1 MNEFVLEIS
10 AFVICLFCL
19 VDCLKNSSGE
29 RARYP
34 KGWVNKL
41 KSRRF
46 VYIFLLI
53 LLMISAFSDVFGII
67 VGNLSGGRLNY
78 LIDAANE
85 IYFIAHTF
93 LPGLFALYIINFAG
107 AAEKKGTGFFIAFII
122 PFVISEALILSNP
135 FTRLIYYID
144 ANGKYTRESFIVLLY
159 ICAGFYVLV
168 GMLYFFLNKNRMSK
182 MDRSAMLVILLIAT
196 SGIIIQGLF
205 SVTVELFF
213 ESVGLLCF
221 LLFLEGKI
229 SSDGKKRGSKIS
241 KSFIVIIALIF
252 STVIV
257 MNITIIYNT
266 GSGQTDKI
274 GEIQINN
281 LKGELQQALSE
292 AENSLLRYSM
302 GLEQI
307 LSNSAGTDE
316 IERFIRK
323 QLTYYSDLSGGSC
336 FSIYAASSDWTI
348 IPDFDM
354 PEEYHAVERVWYLG
368 AKKTPGQ
375 AHISEPYIDADTGN
389 LCYTFSYLLS
399 DGDTVASMD
408 YTLSR
413 VQDIVSRMGDSE
425 DQFAMI
431 VTDSGIVV
439 GCSDE
444 TFQGE
449 KLADVLRQYSDVFDR
464 VRASNEHRSFRTNID
479 GNQKIV
485 FDSETENGWKLI
497 LVVDYGT
504 LYTDIINQMLML
516 GTIDFMMVTVIIA
529 FYLVSVNNQ
538 EKAEKTLASTESF
551 IAGISG
557 DIKIPLQEIIGISDS
572 YLKQSDGDAQTTV
585 REVLDAGRLL
595 QERLDNL
602 FSYSRIM
609 KENISDH
616 DDDAQGK
623 RKKRSV
629 STRYIRSGIIA
640 ILIAASLIG
649 LSLCLVMTFNWGTE
663 RISREAQR
671 YDGEITQ
678 WMQQKQSIL
687 GMFSDV
693 IAASPEVLS
702 DYDAAV
708 KWLDDIAKN
717 YDEMTFAYIANPYN
731 KEHAVIMNNGWVPEP
746 DFHVEERQWYIDTE
760 RSGNGYSISAP
771 YFDAQTD
778 LYCITFSRCVYSAD
792 GQFLGIFAIDCL
804 LDKLIDV
811 LDNSYTADSY
821 AFMVDMDGTII
832 NHPFE
837 EYEIS
842 TTNSVNIEDTEY
854 ADAYHNGHVF
864 MMRDH
869 DGRLSVCHTEE
880 SELSGFTVV
889 VVQGWWS
896 IYGTVLVIAAV
907 FLLMIA
913 VSVFGVVAMIN
924 RFMKWQEETNEKLTK
939 TAERAVAAEKAKSR
953 FLAQMSHEIRTPINA
968 VLGMNEMILRESSD
982 ASVREYAGNI
992 HSAGKNLLGLINTI
1006 LDFSKIEEG
1015 KMEIIPTKYD
1025 TASMIE
1031 SVINSVSKRAADK
1044 GLVFEAH
1051 IDSTLPSSL
1060 YGDDMRVSQVAVN
1073 LLTNAVKYTRE
1084 GRVDLYID
1092 GKRADDNSIAL
1103 CVRVKDTGIGIKEED
1118 MGRLFESFTRLEEDR
1133 NRTIEG
1139 TGLGMAI
1146 VNRLLDMMGSKL
1158 EVHSVYGEGSEFA
1171 FEVKQGIIDA
1181 QPIGD
1186 YETKAKEAFEHEE
1199 SDKHLYAPDA
1209 RLLVVDDNDMNLKVA
1224 GNLMKLNGIKPELV
1238 LSGAEALE
1246 KLKENTYD
1254 LIMLD
1259 HMMPE
1264 MDGIET
1270 LKKAKEQDLIP
1281 QGCAVIVLTANA
1293 VVGAREAYIKSGFDD
1308 YLSKPIEVKSL
1319 ESILSKYLPPEKVS
1333 YKGKTESKEPEASD
1347 EVMEFRPGEEAGG
1360 EEADGG
1366 DMYEIL
1372 GRSGINTKE
1381 ALVYCGGS
1389 DEFYRE
1395 VLCGFPAN
1403 SEKLIETM
1411 KDALA
1416 AGDLKMYAVKVH
1428 SLKSTSR
1435 TIGAS
1440 ELSAAAAALEKAAE
1454 EGDAGYVN
1462 GNHGDLLKKYEKV
1475 ISALV
1480 SAGLSIEAPGDD
1492 DDDEI
1497 MEFMPE

>member
-19 VDCLKNSSGE
+19 VDSLRSSSGE
-29 RARYP
+29 RPLFPA
-34 KGWVNKL
+34 GWTDKL
-41 KSRRF
+41 KNRRF
-46 VYIFLLI
+46 IYTFLLI
-53 LLMISAFSDVFGII
+53 FLMISAVSDVLGIAAESSMGLLVDI
-67 VGNLSGGRLNY
+67 
-78 LIDAANE
+78 ANE
-85 IYFIAHTF
+85 IYFLAHNF
-93 LPGLFALYIINFAG
+93 LPALFALYIIDFTG
-107 AAEKKGTGFFIAFII
+107 AAENKGKGFFIVFTLPFLIAEA
-122 PFVISEALILSNP
+122 FVIANP
-135 FTRLIYYID
+135 FTRFIYFID
-144 ANGKYTRESFIVLLY
+144 EDGAYARGCGIVVLYVCAGLYVLAGLLY
-159 ICAGFYVLV
+159 FILS
-168 GMLYFFLNKNRMSK
+168 KNRMSK
-182 MDRSAMLVILLIAT
+182 MDSSAMLIILFIVI
-196 SGIIIQGLF
+196 SGIVIQGLF
-205 SVTVELFF
+205 SVNVELFF
-213 ESVGLLCF
+213 ESVGMLCF
-221 LLFLEGKI
+221 LMFLEGKVT
-229 SSDGKKRGSKIS
+229 SDGRKTSGRIS

-252 STVIV
+252 SAVIV

-266 GSGQTDKI
+266 GSSQTDKI
-274 GEIQINN
+274 GEVQLNN
-281 LKGELQQALSE
+281 LKGEMQQTLSE

-302 GLEQI
+302 GLEQ
-307 LSNSAGTDE
+307 LLRSFADPDG
-316 IERFIRK
+316 IEKFIRE
-323 QLTYYSDLSGGSC
+323 QITYYSDLSGGSC
-336 FSIYAASSDWTI
+336 FNVYAASSDWAI

-368 AKKTPGQ
+368 AKRTPGQ
-375 AHISEPYIDADTGN
+375 AFISEPYIDADTGN

-399 DGDTVASMD
+399 DGDTVAAMD
-408 YTLSR
+408 YTLSK
-413 VQDIVSRMGDSE
+413 VQDIVGRMGESE

-444 TFQGE
+444 AYQGE
-449 KLADVLRQYSDVFDR
+449 KLYDVLRQYSDVFDR
-464 VRASNEHRSFRTNID
+464 VKASRAHRSFRTNVD
-479 GNQKIV
+479 GAEKIV

-504 LYTDIINQMLML
+504 LYTDITDQMLML
-516 GTIDFMMVTVIIA
+516 GTIDFMMVTVVIA

-551 IAGISG
+551 IAGLSG
-557 DIKIPLQEIIGISDS
+557 DINIPLQEIIGISDS
-572 YLKQSDGDAQTTV
+572 YLKQSDGNAQATV
-585 REVLDAGRLL
+585 REILDAGKLL

-609 KENISDH
+609 KENISGH
-616 DDDAQGK
+616 DGDTKGK

-629 STRYIRSGIIA
+629 STRYIRGGIIG
-640 ILIAASLIG
+640 IFTAASLIG

-663 RISREAQR
+663 RVSRKAQR
-671 YDGEITQ
+671 YNAEVTQ
-678 WMQQKQSIL
+678 WMLQKQSIL

-693 IAASPEVLS
+693 IAADPAVLS

-717 YDEMTFAYIANPYN
+717 YNEMTFAYMANPYN
-731 KEHAVIMNNGWVPEP
+731 KEHAIIMNNGWVPEP
-746 DFHVEERQWYIDTE
+746 DYHVEERQWYIDTE
-760 RSGNGYSISAP
+760 RSGSGYSISAP
-771 YFDAQTD
+771 YFDAQTG

-811 LDNSYTADSY
+811 LDNSYTSESY

-837 EYEIS
+837 EYQIS

-854 ADAYHNGHVF
+854 ADAYHNGQAL

-869 DGRLSVCHTEE
+869 DGRFTVCHTEK

-889 VVQGWWS
+889 VVQSWWS
-896 IYGTVLVIAAV
+896 IYGTVLVVVSV
-907 FLLMIA
+907 FLLLIA
-913 VSVFGVVAMIN
+913 ASVIGVAAMIN
-924 RFMKWQEETNEKLTK
+924 RFAKWQEEANEKLTR

-982 ASVREYAGNI
+982 ASVREYACNI
-992 HSAGKNLLGLINTI
+992 HSAGKNLLGLINSI

-1015 KMEIIPTKYD
+1015 KMEIIPIKYD

-1031 SVINSVSKRAADK
+1031 NVINSISKRASDK

-1051 IDSTLPSSL
+1051 IDSTLPASL

-1073 LLTNAVKYTRE
+1073 LLTNAVKYTKK
-1084 GRVDLYID
+1084 GRVDLYIG
-1092 GKRADDNSIAL
+1092 GKRTGDNTIAL
-1103 CVRVKDTGIGIKEED
+1103 CVRVKDTGIGIKQED

-1186 YETKAKEAFEHEE
+1186 YEIRAKEAFEHEE
-1199 SDKHLYAPDA
+1199 NDKYLYAPDA
-1209 RLLVVDDNDMNLKVA
+1209 KILVVDDNDMNLKVA
-1224 GNLMKLNGIKPELV
+1224 GNLMKLNGFRPELV

-1270 LKKAKEQDLIP
+1270 LKKAKEQGLLP
-1281 QGCAVIVLTANA
+1281 QGCPVIVLTANA

-1308 YLSKPIEVKSL
+1308 YLSKPIEVRSL
-1319 ESILSKYLPPEKVS
+1319 ENILGRYLPPEKVS
-1333 YKGKTESKEPEASD
+1333 YRSRTEKKQPEASD
-1347 EVMEFRPGEEAGG
+1347 EIMEFEPAGNEESNTADEMYRMLEAGG
-1360 EEADGG
+1360 IDT
-1366 DMYEIL
+1366 
-1372 GRSGINTKE
+1372 RE
-1381 ALVYCGGS
+1381 ALTYCGGS

-1395 VLCGFPAN
+1395 MLGSFPAN
-1403 SEKLIETM
+1403 SGNAVNILNE
-1411 KDALA
+1411 ALGS
-1416 AGDLKMYAVKVH
+1416 GDMKMYAIKVH

-1440 ELSAAAAALEKAAE
+1440 ELSAAAAELEKAAN
-1454 EGDAGYVN
+1454 EGDTAFVN
-1462 GNHGDLLKKYEKV
+1462 EKHGELVEKYRKVLSV
-1475 ISALV
+1475 IS
-1480 SAGLSIEAPGDD
+1480 SAGLSSGTQPADD
-1492 DDDEI
+1492 SDDEV